1 MHRARTST
9 AARQHSTISRQLSQ
23 LTVQPIRPRPAPKS
37 SLACLTRRRR
47 RRHLE
52 QLVARRRKGADAMD
66 QQQPDAVPDGMQ
78 PLYTV
83 GTITDTTMLGPSGQ
97 YVRAKRVPYV
107 LADGTQSY
115 IEVPLADFN
124 RATVQRLLDAAV
136 MTHLDVATIQGAAVP
151 KVY

>member
-1 MHRARTST
+1 
-9 AARQHSTISRQLSQ
+9 
-23 LTVQPIRPRPAPKS
+23 
-37 SLACLTRRRR
+37 
-47 RRHLE
+47 
-52 QLVARRRKGADAMD
+52 MD